1 MDYYTLKLSL
11 YERCECGDISEAVCE
26 SMICNIDNNRG
37 EDIVSE
43 MRHAETEFIDSTMNI
58 MESAASID
66 TDIVVEAAKT
76 FGDKVRALWEK
87 FKKWVKGI
95 IDKITG
101 RSKKAKKGKIKVPKG
116 LMKALEQLKNGLNK
130 LKGAKGAV
138 AIASALAAVVGA
150 VAIVKKLKPSKK
162 VEGPTEEVEPVR
174 IIEISG
180 EIAQASSAVADSDA
194 AKPIAE
200 ESSNHTPKTYEDLA
214 RRDSRTVLHDN
225 KTDTPVQAPNNAA
238 KKEDENKPS
247 PSAVVSAVQAAASV
261 ADAVS
266 NAVVLMLPMST
277 EAGKAADAKVS
288 KEALDAAKGFLKTI
302 DFDGIYE
309 QVDSAISDCHSYLRW
324 MYNKDPKAPSNYG
337 DYLKTYGKFQSDAK
351 LMQTAYDNCEK
362 LMIGNYYK
370 TGDFYGSSDP
380 SFDRYAEDLKKGS
393 GAICTFGKELID
405 RCKKVVDDADKYS
418 YIKDQHP
425 VKYDLNAIKGIVH
438 CVDNLQYARAAL
450 NGYNQFLRSKS
461 FRTRNWS

>member
-26 SMICNIDNNRG
+26 SMICNIDNKRG
-37 EDIVSE
+37 EDIVNE
-43 MRHAETEFIDSTMNI
+43 MRHVETEFIDSTMNV

-101 RSKKAKKGKIKVPKG
+101 RSKKARKGKIKVPKG

-138 AIASALAAVVGA
+138 AIAAALASVVGA

-162 VEGPTEEVEPVR
+162 VEGSTEEVEPVR

-180 EIAQASSAVADSDA
+180 EIAQASSAVADSEA

-214 RRDSRTVLHDN
+214 RRDSKVVLKD
-225 KTDTPVQAPNNAA
+225 
-238 KKEDENKPS
+238 NKPS
-247 PSAVVSAVQAAASV
+247 PSTIISAVQGSASA

-266 NAVVLMLPMST
+266 NAVILMLPMST
-277 EAGKAADAKVS
+277 KAGKAEDARISREAYNAAHEFLESIDYDGVLGS
-288 KEALDAAKGFLKTI
+288 LKEAITNC
-302 DFDGIYE
+302 
-309 QVDSAISDCHSYLRW
+309 QSYLKY
-324 MYNKDPKAPSNYG
+324 MYKNDPNKKPRRTYR
-337 DYLKTYGKFQSDAK
+337 DYLKLYGKHRSDETLDYELDDDLVDVEYARRETDK
-351 LMQTAYDNCEK
+351 LIAA
-362 LMIGNYYK
+362 YYK
-370 TGDFYGSSDP
+370 TDSSQGSSDP
-380 SFDRYAEDLKKGS
+380 SFDKYADDLKKKTGPVC
-393 GAICTFGKELID
+393 ALGKEIIN
-405 RCKKVVDDADKYS
+405 RSKKCVDEANKYKGF
-418 YIKDQHP
+418 KDHR
-425 VKYDLNAIKGIVH
+425 VRFDLNEVKAVVN
-438 CVDNLQYARAAL
+438 CLDNLQKALGYL
-450 NGYNQFLRSKS
+450 NGYYSAMNSRTY
-461 FRTRNWS
+461 RTRNWS

>member
-11 YERCECGDISEAVCE
+11 YERCECGDISAAACE
-26 SMICNIDNNRG
+26 SMICNIDNKRG
-37 EDIVSE
+37 EDIVTE

-58 MESAASID
+58 MESAANID
-66 TDIVVEAAKT
+66 TDIITEAAKT

-130 LKGAKGAV
+130 LKGAKGAA
-138 AIASALAAVVGA
+138 AIAAALASVVGA

-180 EIAQASSAVADSDA
+180 EIAQASSAVADSEA

-214 RRDSRTVLHDN
+214 RRDSKTVLQDN
-225 KTDTPVQAPNNAA
+225 KT
-238 KKEDENKPS
+238 DENKPS
-247 PSAVVSAVQAAASV
+247 PSAVVSAVQAAASAV
-261 ADAVS
+261 DAVS
-266 NAVVLMLPMST
+266 NSVVLMLPMST
-277 EAGKAADAKVS
+277 EAGKAEDRRVS
-288 KEALDAAKGFLKTI
+288 DEAYTAAEGFLESI
-302 DFDGIYE
+302 DFDGVYKA
-309 QVDSAISDCHSYLRW
+309 VDGALTDCHAYLRW
-324 MYNKDPKAPSNYG
+324 MMNKDPDESVNFG
-337 DYLKTYGKFQSDAK
+337 DYLKKYGKYQSDSG
-351 LMQTAYDNCEK
+351 LMQNAYDQCEK
-362 LMIGNYYK
+362 LMLGTYYK
-370 TGDFYGSSDP
+370 TGDWQGSSDG
-380 SFDRYAEDLKKGS
+380 SFDRYAKDLKNGS
-393 GAICTFGKELID
+393 GPICSFGKEIIN
-405 RCKKVVDDADKYS
+405 RCKKAVDDAGKYS

-438 CVDNLQYARAAL
+438 CVDNLQSARGVL
-450 NGYNQFLRSKS
+450 NGYNKFLRTKT

>member
-26 SMICNIDNNRG
+26 SMICNIDNKRG

-116 LMKALEQLKNGLNK
+116 LMKALDQLKNGLNK

-138 AIASALAAVVGA
+138 AIAAALAAVVGA
-150 VAIVKKLKPSKK
+150 VTIVKKLKPSKK
-162 VEGPTEEVEPVR
+162 VEGPTEEVEPVK

-180 EIAQASSAVADSDA
+180 EIAQASSAVADSEA

-200 ESSNHTPKTYEDLA
+200 ESSSHTPKTYEDLA
-214 RRDSRTVLHDN
+214 RRDSRVVLHDN
-225 KTDTPVQAPNNAA
+225 KT
-238 KKEDENKPS
+238 DENKPS
-247 PSAVVSAVQAAASV
+247 PSAVVSAVQGAASV

-277 EAGKAADAKVS
+277 EAGKAADVKVS
-288 KEALDAAKGFLKTI
+288 REARIAARGFLNSL
-302 DFDGIYE
+302 DFDDVYTS
-309 QVDSAISDCHSYLRW
+309 VDDCIGDCHKYLRL
-324 MYNKDPKAPSNYG
+324 MSRQDPNKPFYG
-337 DYLKTYGKFQSDAK
+337 EYLKQYGKWQSDSK
-351 LMQTAYDNCEK
+351 LKQSAYNNCEK
-362 LMIGNYYK
+362 LITGIYYK
-370 TGDFYGSSDP
+370 TDGDFYGSSDQ
-380 SFDRYAEDLKKGS
+380 SFDRYAADLRKGS
-393 GAICTFGKELID
+393 GDVCNLGKELIA
-405 RCKKVVDDADKYS
+405 RSKKATDAVEKYR
-418 YIKDQHP
+418 YIENQNP
-425 VKYDLNAIKGIVH
+425 VKYDLDAIKGIVK
-438 CVDNLQYARAAL
+438 CVDDLQIARAML
-450 NGYNQFLRSKS
+450 SGYENCVFSKTL
-461 FRTRNWS
+461 RTRNWS

>member
-11 YERCECGDISEAVCE
+11 YERCECGDISSAVCE
-26 SMICNIDNNRG
+26 SMICNIDNKRG

-138 AIASALAAVVGA
+138 AIAAALAAVVGA
-150 VAIVKKLKPSKK
+150 VSIVKKLKPSKK

-214 RRDSRTVLHDN
+214 RRDSRVVLHDN
-225 KTDTPVQAPNNAA
+225 KT
-238 KKEDENKPS
+238 DENKPS
-247 PSAVVSAVQAAASV
+247 PSAVVSAVQAAASAV
-261 ADAVS
+261 DAVS

-288 KEALDAAKGFLKTI
+288 KEARVAAKEFLKSI
-302 DFDGIYE
+302 DFDGVYVS
-309 QVDSAISDCHSYLRW
+309 VDDSIGDCHKYLRL
-324 MYNKDPKAPSNYG
+324 MSRQDPDKPFYG
-337 DYLKTYGKFQSDAK
+337 KYLKQYGKWQSDSK
-351 LMQTAYDNCEK
+351 LAQSAYSNCEK
-362 LMIGNYYK
+362 LIKGIYYK

-380 SFDRYAEDLKKGS
+380 SFDRYAADLRKGS
-393 GAICTFGKELID
+393 GDVCNLGKELIA
-405 RCKKVVDDADKYS
+405 CSKKASDAVEKYR
-418 YIKDQHP
+418 YIENQNP
-425 VKYDLNAIKGIVH
+425 VKFDLEAIKGIVK
-438 CVDNLQYARAAL
+438 CVDDLQIARAML
-450 NGYNQFLRSKS
+450 NGYESCVLQKT

>member
-26 SMICNIDNNRG
+26 SMICSIDNKRG

-66 TDIVVEAAKT
+66 TDIVVEAAAT

-116 LMKALEQLKNGLNK
+116 LMKALEQLKNGLSK

-138 AIASALAAVVGA
+138 AIAAALASVVGA

-214 RRDSRTVLHDN
+214 RRDSSTVLHDN
-225 KTDTPVQAPNNAA
+225 KT
-238 KKEDENKPS
+238 DENKPS
-247 PSAVVSAVQAAASV
+247 PSAVVSAVQGAASV

-288 KEALDAAKGFLKTI
+288 KEAHIAAKGFLKSI
-302 DFDGIYE
+302 DFDGVYE
-309 QVDSAISDCHSYLRW
+309 SVDATIGDCHRYLRL
-324 MYNKDPKAPSNYG
+324 MSRQDPNKPFYG
-337 DYLKTYGKFQSDAK
+337 EYLKQYGKWQSDSK
-351 LMQTAYDNCEK
+351 LTQSAYNNCEK
-362 LMIGNYYK
+362 LITGIYYK
-370 TGDFYGSSDP
+370 TSDFYGSSDP
-380 SFDRYAEDLKKGS
+380 NFDRYAEDLRKGS
-393 GAICTFGKELID
+393 GEVCKLGKELIA
-405 RCKKVVDDADKYS
+405 RCKKATDAVEKYR
-418 YIKDQHP
+418 YIENQNP
-425 VKYDLNAIKGIVH
+425 VKYDVDAIKGIVK
-438 CVDNLQYARAAL
+438 CVDDLQIARAML
-450 NGYNQFLRSKS
+450 RGYEGCILAKT

>member
-11 YERCECGDISEAVCE
+11 YERCENGDISSAVCE
-26 SMICNIDNNRG
+26 SMICNIDNKRG

-43 MRHAETEFIDSTMNI
+43 MRHAETEFIDSTMNV

-87 FKKWVKGI
+87 FKKWVKDI

-116 LMKALEQLKNGLNK
+116 LMKALDQLKNGLNK

-138 AIASALAAVVGA
+138 AIAAALASVVGA
-150 VAIVKKLKPSKK
+150 VAVVKKLKPSKK
-162 VEGPTEEVEPVR
+162 VEGPTEEVEPAR
-174 IIEISG
+174 IVEISG

-214 RRDSRTVLHDN
+214 RRDNRTVLQDN
-225 KTDTPVQAPNNAA
+225 KT
-238 KKEDENKPS
+238 DENKPS
-247 PSAVVSAVQAAASV
+247 PSAVVSAVQGAASA

-277 EAGKAADAKVS
+277 EAGEAEDRKLTKGAYDAVH
-288 KEALDAAKGFLKTI
+288 EFLTSVGYDDVWHSLEESTTYCI
-302 DFDGIYE
+302 
-309 QVDSAISDCHSYLRW
+309 SYLKY
-324 MYNKDPKAPSNYG
+324 MYAKDPNKKPRRTYR
-337 DYLKTYGKFQSDAK
+337 DYLKQYSKFK
-351 LMQTAYDNCEK
+351 KDNNFTQYARDETEK
-362 LMIGNYYK
+362 LIAAYYK
-370 TGDFYGSSDP
+370 TDSSQGSSDP
-380 SFDRYAEDLKKGS
+380 SFDKYADDLKKKTGPVC
-393 GAICTFGKELID
+393 ALGKEIIN
-405 RCKKVVDDADKYS
+405 RCKKCIDAATKY
-418 YIKDQHP
+418 KDFKDRN
-425 VKYDLNAIKGIVH
+425 VKFDLNEVKAAVNCI
-438 CVDNLQYARAAL
+438 DNLEQAHEYL
-450 NGYNQFLRSKS
+450 NGYFKAMSSRTH
-461 FRTRNWS
+461 RTRNWS